1 MWFVTSSYKSL
12 LNPYVRTVWKNSS
25 GETSEYYNYGTQEDG
40 SVMVAGG
47 GMMNGNAYATVE
59 KRNDKYYYCEFG
71 KCPFNIYI
79 GDIID
84 WSEERRDGCGG
95 FNINSS
101 PSTVCKHSRVDGFP
115 HDVGDCDCGGYIE
128 ECPNCLDKVKCSHCG
143 LCGGCGGG
151 KMFSDSDSSDSDE
164 EDEYEPDWRDA
175 FSKWGHND
183 GSSTRII
190 TGDVVDEIEA
200 LGYDCCG
207 NEDTEHYDSKEDY
220 HEGWGCHNC
229 SVITKIVKSD
239 TGEVVYPIEGFE
251 VGGYDSRDYSE
262 VLPNDIYEAIKLIQ
276 YQNWRE

>member
-1 MWFVTSSYKSL
+1 MPAITRSQTLKIKQQTVDSYEPHECGVFGGIIRGMEGCGELFDMYDTNMLGNTSFCIPCYEKYEEKYYEEEKEEESDEEEY
-12 LNPYVRTVWKNSS
+12 
-25 GETSEYYNYGTQEDG
+25 EYYNYGTQEDG
-40 SVMVAGG
+40 SFMVAGG

-164 EDEYEPDWRDA
+164 EEDIERRNVCPEFDTDNLDTALYQDNCDWSFEKPSNKPYHTIYIFD
-175 FSKWGHND
+175 K
-183 GSSTRII
+183 
-190 TGDVVDEIEA
+190 EE
-200 LGYDCCG
+200 
-207 NEDTEHYDSKEDY
+207 EDDY
-220 HEGWGCHNC
+220 
-229 SVITKIVKSD
+229 
-239 TGEVVYPIEGFE
+239 
-251 VGGYDSRDYSE
+251 
-262 VLPNDIYEAIKLIQ
+262 
-276 YQNWRE
+276 